1 MKLAKIPIIG
11 IGASDEC
18 DGQILVFEDML
29 GIFEKV
35 PKFVKKFSNL
45 RSYIKK
51 AVKLYSKDI
60 K

>member
-45 RSYIKK
+45 RSYIKSCK
-51 AVKLYSKDI
+51 IV
-60 K
+60 